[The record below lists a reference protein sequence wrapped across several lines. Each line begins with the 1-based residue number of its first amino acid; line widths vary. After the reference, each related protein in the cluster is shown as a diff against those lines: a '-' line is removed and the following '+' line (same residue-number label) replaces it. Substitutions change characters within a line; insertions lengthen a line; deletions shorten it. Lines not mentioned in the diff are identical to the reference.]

1 MLRLCKVGHALAC
14 PADRNGG
21 VGKRLCSWA
30 VVPLVFVLAGA
41 FGGESR
47 PAKGPGCTTA
57 TMIDW
62 DCDGYG
68 PGSPLGP
75 DADDQDPAVNTLAT
89 ALAKYGSTAALL
101 AHLGYRP
108 QRRIYIAIDG
118 NDAHGR
124 PDDEARPYRSWEH
137 VGEMVKAGD
146 AVIWRAGTYPDHPV
160 LATSGTTAKPIVLM
174 AYPGEKVILDQR
186 LNGIEFVGQSNIV
199 IDGLILQNTVNG
211 LGEGV
216 FFGDPSSNVTFRNVE
231 VRQRAR
237 GMLGMNGLANILIEH
252 SVFHDTTLEHGIY
265 LGAREK
271 PNSNIT
277 LRHNLIY
284 GASYNGFQHNGRVTG
299 MVVESNIIHSNTL
312 SALSFT
318 EGVSDTVVS
327 DNLMFGNGRNCLVLF
342 DYPGDHASHIDPW
355 DQKNI
360 AFVNNTCWVGGKDP
374 AGADISQ
381 PAIAIDSG
389 GFPVSFDNLK
399 FVNNIFVTQSYSIF
413 RFVQGQYMKTATIR
427 SNVLWDSGGEAYV
440 NVNGADDDFAA
451 LDAGDDRKG
460 GNVKRDPLFRAV
472 DPAWYKKPEN
482 YDFTLREDSP
492 AIGLALAS
500 DAPPT
505 DLTRRPRGTEP
516 DAGAY
521 QAR

>member
-1 MLRLCKVGHALAC
+1 MKG
-14 PADRNGG
+14 P
-21 VGKRLCSWA
+21 WA
-30 VVPLVFVLAGA
+30 VVPLVFVLTAA
-41 FGGESR
+41 CGGESR

-75 DADDQDPAVNTLAT
+75 DADDQDPAVNTPAT
-89 ALAKYGSTAALL
+89 ALAKYGSTEALL
-101 AHLGYRP
+101 AHLGYHP
-108 QRRIYIAIDG
+108 QRRIYIATDG
-118 NDAHGR
+118 DDSHGQV
-124 PDDEARPYRSWEH
+124 DNEARPYRSWDR
-137 VGEMVKAGD
+137 VGGMVKAGD

-160 LATSGTTAKPIVLM
+160 LATSGTEAKPILLM

-186 LNGIEFVGQSNIV
+186 QNGIEFVGKSNIV
-199 IDGLILQNTVNG
+199 VDGLILQNTAGG

-216 FFGDPSSNVTFRNVE
+216 FFGDPAANITLRNVE
-231 VRQRAR
+231 IRKR
-237 GMLGMNGLANILIEH
+237 GRGILGMNGLSNILIEH
-252 SVFHDTTLEHGIY
+252 SVFHDTTLEHCIY

-271 PNSNIT
+271 PNVDIT
-277 LRHNLIY
+277 IRHNLIY
-284 GASYNGFQHNGRVTG
+284 GASYNGIQHNGRVTR
-299 MVVESNIIHSNTL
+299 MLVDSNIIHSNIL

-318 EGVSDTVVS
+318 EGVSDSVVR
-327 DNLMFGNGRNCLVLF
+327 DNLMFGNGRNCMVLF
-342 DYPGDHASHIDPW
+342 DYPGDHAQSIDPW

-360 AFVNNTCWVGGKDP
+360 AFVNNTCWVGAKDP

-381 PAIAIDSG
+381 AAIDIDSG

-399 FVNNIFVTQSYSIF
+399 FVNNIFVTQSYPIF
-413 RFVQGQYMKTATIR
+413 RFVQGKFLKTATIR

-440 NVNGADDDFAA
+440 NLNGADDDFTA

-460 GNVKRDPLFRAV
+460 GNVKRDPLFRAA
-472 DPAWYKKPEN
+472 DTAWYNKPEN
-482 YDFTLREDSP
+482 YDFTPRGDSS

-500 DAPPT
+500 EAPPA